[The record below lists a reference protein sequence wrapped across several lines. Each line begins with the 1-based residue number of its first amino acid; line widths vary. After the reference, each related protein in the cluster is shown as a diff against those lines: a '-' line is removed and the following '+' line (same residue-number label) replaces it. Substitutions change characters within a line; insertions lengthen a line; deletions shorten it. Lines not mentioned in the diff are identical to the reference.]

1 MFINIQFNKIF
12 ILMMTDQN
20 KISLLE
26 IIMIDEKVGIMGRG
40 KFRAINFN

>member
-1 MFINIQFNKIF
+1 
-12 ILMMTDQN
+12 MMIDQN

-26 IIMIDEKVGIMGRG
+26 IIMIDEKVGAMGRG